1 MNEDYLEVSPCPKC
15 RESDEDCTC
24 ADEEDVEIDVDE
36 TETGIRIVKIRGR
49 R

>member
-1 MNEDYLEVSPCPKC
+1 MNEDYLEVSPCPK
-15 RESDEDCTC
+15 RGESDEDYTC
-24 ADEEDVEIDVDE
+24 ADGEDVEIDVDE